1 MSPLDDLLILSTDG
15 LYRSFTN
22 EHVNNR
28 VLQLRAAGF
37 NLAQISEKIIDECL
51 EPEKGKRP
59 PNDNITFMIVDVAA
73 YYKESIRSFA

>member
-1 MSPLDDLLILSTDG
+1 
-15 LYRSFTN
+15 
-22 EHVNNR
+22 

-59 PNDNITFMIVDVAA
+59 PNENITFMIVDVAA
-73 YYKESIRSFA
+73 YYKESIRSFP